1 MVFEMKNILEMNG
14 QEIIEYLA
22 SMKEDRVVA
31 FDRKECYFL
40 AKEDQLKKEAG
51 FYGIGIEEM
60 EQLTHYF
67 FHEEFEYRKKLFNS
81 KKREDQRYY
90 QGVADGLNVAFRELS
105 LMLANLRAKKTLD
118 ENPNFMEDF
127 EEKMEKFRRT
137 TKEPGL

>member
-1 MVFEMKNILEMNG
+1 MKNIRQMTG
-14 QEIIEYLA
+14 QEIIEHLA
-22 SMKEDRVVA
+22 SVKEDVMIA
-31 FDRKECYFL
+31 FDRKEFYFL

-51 FYGIGIEEM
+51 FYGIGIEDM

-105 LMLANLRAKKTLD
+105 LMLASLRAQKTLD
-118 ENPNFMEDF
+118 ENPNFMDDF
-127 EEKMEKFRRT
+127 EKKMEAFRGA
-137 TKEPGL
+137 TKELGL